1 MPYRSLRGRTYKD
14 ALQALQKAQ
23 VVPPAHVDQAE
34 VLTPREKIMRW
45 LRYLDLDVSD
55 QNDL

>member
-34 VLTPREKIMRW
+34 MLTPREKIMRW
-45 LRYLDLDVSD
+45 LQYLDLDVSD
-55 QNDL
+55 QS